1 MLSFSTTI
9 SISTFPITIINNN
22 HSLTHQTM
30 SISMSMSPSPSSI
43 HYDTLRVLQWDKLSD
58 LVASFATTSLGRQA
72 LKDQL
77 WSLNSTYQQSLTL
90 LQQTNAAVQMN
101 KHGGC
106 TMNFAHIDAMLVK
119 TAIQHARR
127 SIPVNGYEARAIAA
141 LLQCADTLQ
150 GDLKAAIKQDKDWH
164 THFMPLTEVI
174 MEFVI
179 NRSLVKMIDQVIDE
193 DGSVKDSASPAL
205 KQSRQQVLVLERKIQ
220 HLMESLIRNEKGE
233 TAILEV
239 NNIDGRWC
247 IRVDSGQKTSFKG
260 LLLASGSGVG
270 STVEPL
276 SAVPLNDE
284 LQRARN
290 LVAKAESDVLLAL
303 TQKMHLDLDDIEN
316 ILNSMVQLDV
326 INARAT
332 YGLSFG
338 GSSPHIF
345 LPDRGSSSTAE
356 ASTRNDN
363 SSGPLPNNRDWTLY
377 LPKAYHPLLLQRH
390 KENVKKHKKDVN
402 LATSDTTLD
411 NAHPVP
417 VDFFVSKKTRV
428 VVITGP
434 NTGGKTICLKT
445 VGLAAMM
452 AKSGLYVLASES
464 VQIPWFDSVFADIGD
479 EQSLSQSLST
489 FSGHL
494 KQIGNI
500 KLNSTSQSLVLLDE
514 VGAGTNPLEGA
525 ALGMSLLE
533 SFAQDGCLLTI
544 ATTHHGELKTLKY
557 SNDAFENAC
566 MEFDDVNLKPTYKI
580 LWGVPGRSNA
590 INIAERL
597 GLTSVVVDGARKLYG
612 SASAE
617 IDEVITDM
625 EKLKQDYQELLDEGH
640 HHLMLSR
647 ELYNS
652 LLSTRRKIMKHSSN
666 LRYKKMRDVSEAA
679 AMARSILHKK
689 VRQLDASPK
698 KPSQPNKTIKSSQSS
713 ATNNRHT
720 AADSKEPTTI
730 ADGSASAVKKVNQ
743 LSPDRSKLPKVG
755 DMVNVT
761 SLGRKAAVL
770 KVDSSKGEIVVQ
782 AGSMKLKLKVTDIQI
797 S

>member
-1 MLSFSTTI
+1 
-9 SISTFPITIINNN
+9 
-22 HSLTHQTM
+22 
-30 SISMSMSPSPSSI
+30 
-43 HYDTLRVLQWDKLSD
+43 
-58 LVASFATTSLGRQA
+58 
-72 LKDQL
+72 
-77 WSLNSTYQQSLTL
+77 
-90 LQQTNAAVQMN
+90 MN
-101 KHGGC
+101 
-106 TMNFAHIDAMLVK
+106 
-119 TAIQHARR
+119 
-127 SIPVNGYEARAIAA
+127 
-141 LLQCADTLQ
+141 
-150 GDLKAAIKQDKDWH
+150 
-164 THFMPLTEVI
+164 
-174 MEFVI
+174 
-179 NRSLVKMIDQVIDE
+179 
-193 DGSVKDSASPAL
+193 
-205 KQSRQQVLVLERKIQ
+205 
-220 HLMESLIRNEKGE
+220 
-233 TAILEV
+233 
-239 NNIDGRWC
+239 
-247 IRVDSGQKTSFKG
+247 
-260 LLLASGSGVG
+260 
-270 STVEPL
+270 
-276 SAVPLNDE
+276 
-284 LQRARN
+284 
-290 LVAKAESDVLLAL
+290 
-303 TQKMHLDLDDIEN
+303 
-316 ILNSMVQLDV
+316 
-326 INARAT
+326 
-332 YGLSFG
+332 
-338 GSSPHIF
+338 
-345 LPDRGSSSTAE
+345 
-356 ASTRNDN
+356 
-363 SSGPLPNNRDWTLY
+363 
-377 LPKAYHPLLLQRH
+377 
-390 KENVKKHKKDVN
+390 
-402 LATSDTTLD
+402 
-411 NAHPVP
+411 
-417 VDFFVSKKTRV
+417 
-428 VVITGP
+428 
-434 NTGGKTICLKT
+434 
-445 VGLAAMM
+445 
-452 AKSGLYVLASES
+452 GLYVLASES

-494 KQIGNI
+494 KQIGHFQNIYTSIHHRDPMKLSDLYTFQFRLISILNVDYFLNI
-500 KLNSTSQSLVLLDE
+500 KLNSTSQSILMVLRVRNCQ
-514 VGAGTNPLEGA
+514 VGA
-525 ALGMSLLE
+525 
-533 SFAQDGCLLTI
+533 
-544 ATTHHGELKTLKY
+544 
-557 SNDAFENAC
+557 
-566 MEFDDVNLKPTYKI
+566 
-580 LWGVPGRSNA
+580 GRSNA